1 MEQKYD
7 VAVIGGGIAG
17 YSAALSAKSLGLDCL
32 WLGETAFGEKVLKS
46 EYVRNYPAFTGDG
59 TRFYEALERQREKE
73 GILFTQGHVQAV
85 YQQKDGFI
93 VACAEQMF
101 SARTAILCTGVDLK
115 GNVKGEREYLG
126 RGVSYCAVCDGALY
140 RGKKIAAVVTSP
152 VFAEEVEYLA
162 GFADTVYA
170 FCLYE
175 GATFRDP
182 KIEVRRGAPRS
193 IEGAGH
199 VERIAAEGEALA
211 VSGVFFLRS
220 AIPPDSLV
228 GGLKTDGAHIVVGRD
243 LSTNLRGLF
252 AAGDVTGLP
261 YQYAKAAGEGLV
273 AAHSVKKYLNGR

>member
-1 MEQKYD
+1 MYD
-7 VAVIGGGIAG
+7 VIIIGGGPAG
-17 YSAALSAKSLGLDCL
+17 LTAGLYCGRAGLSTLVLEG
-32 WLGETAFGEKVLKS
+32 GAFGGQMTLSS
-46 EYVRNYPAFTGDG
+46 EIENYPAFPEGIGGEELSALMRTQAE
-59 TRFYEALERQREKE
+59 RFGAELRREK
-73 GILFTQGHVQAV
+73 A
-85 YQQKDGFI
+85 K
-93 VACAEQMF
+93 
-101 SARTAILCTGVDLK
+101 AIDLAAK
-115 GNVKGEREYLG
+115 TVLTRKGEYTAKNIILAMGASPRPLGVPGESEYRG
-126 RGVSYCAVCDGALY
+126 AGVSYCAVCDGALY